1 MPFGIQSAP
10 AFKAELNVQ
19 IGKTSVE
26 DLQTFAQT
34 ADGKGGG
41 QIGAKQNK
49 DGSFTLYVRKDSTA
63 LFSRKTFAPAEKAE
77 SQALAKDLMKE
88 IISRRLPAEKLA
100 GTDHSHGERLT
111 RGVNDKARAILG
123 EEGAA
128 TATRDLAGPATR
140 SLLSRIDAGGHTS
153 DLLKHLQDV
162 EGKVTENAKGQVL
175 TAGNKDHQ
183 TALADLRGILE
194 NPSLRDAFQGF
205 MKTKFVGE
213 VADFLSRKH
222 DFDALPAGPP
232 AAKMQ
237 MAEAIFRD
245 LIESPEMNP
254 DTVQINLG
262 KENAQIYGDMQDLR
276 TELRLMPLRHEA
288 AAQPPEL
295 REFKTS
301 LDRFEAAV
309 AKDFRGGHGAEQLT
323 RMAKGLISDMARLPL
338 PEPAKS
344 EVIAR
349 AQAQLAGIEGA
360 MEAFTDPSAGQ
371 LRGIFSEID
380 QIATPLTQHEVA
392 HGISAQGEKK
402 LNEIFNGAHRIA
414 SGGGEGAVIG
424 NHKLPAVLEMFTKS
438 PAFKAAVTDL
448 TSGGLGQA
456 ARTNLEARGNAITT
470 QVTNLKAAIDK
481 YVLVLDNH
489 AQTELPAHLQQ
500 AYDELVN
507 FQPGAK
513 DAGTSHLGGMDL
525 QTYVESRKTELKFDA
540 TVIKAK
546 SASAAEMMADPI
558 MREGLRTFMKAE
570 FNIENFDFLEGLET
584 FSASA
589 HSGQVDPRS
598 LLQEA
603 KTLQND
609 FIRRGAAAQ
618 VNLPGRYPSL
628 ISASLNRVE
637 VALGGGAD
645 GLHQAV
651 GQFEGEIAERYRGG
665 AGSEYLT
672 RAADRLIGEMATLPL
687 AEPGKSG
694 VIAQAR
700 SRLEAIER
708 QMSNFVDPSE
718 NQLKEIFAELKA
730 ISSPVADPKKE
741 LQQTFNEAE
750 RAILNLVDND
760 TKRRFV
766 QTPEFDDLVRAKI
779 QARSDALEQLDAARA
794 SRVIPRAL
802 EQSGLA

>member
-1 MPFGIQSAP
+1 
-10 AFKAELNVQ
+10 
-19 IGKTSVE
+19 
-26 DLQTFAQT
+26 
-34 ADGKGGG
+34 
-41 QIGAKQNK
+41 
-49 DGSFTLYVRKDSTA
+49 

-111 RGVNDKARAILG
+111 RGVNDKARSILG

-128 TATRDLAGPATR
+128 TAVRDLAGPATR
-140 SLLSRIDAGGHTS
+140 SLLSKIDAGGHTS
-153 DLLKHLQDV
+153 DLLTHLEEV
-162 EGKVTENAKGQVL
+162 EGKLTENAKGQVI
-175 TAGNKDHQ
+175 TAGNRDHQ
-183 TALADLRGILE
+183 TALADLRGILS
-194 NPSLRDAFQGF
+194 NPSLRTGFEGF

-213 VADFLSRKH
+213 VADFLGRKH

-288 AAQPPEL
+288 AAQPPEFK
-295 REFKTS
+295 EFKTA

-309 AKDFRGGHGAEQLT
+309 AKDFRGGEGAEQLT
-323 RMAKGLISDMARLPL
+323 RMAKGLISDMAKLPI

-344 EVIAR
+344 DVIAR
-349 AQAQLAGIEGA
+349 AQAQLAGIEGS
-360 MEAFTDPSAGQ
+360 MEAFTDPSAAQ
-371 LRGIFSEID
+371 LRGIFSEIG

-402 LNEIFNGAHRIA
+402 LNEIFNRAHHIA

-424 NHKLPAVLEMFTKS
+424 NDKLGVVLEMFGKS
-438 PAFKAAVTDL
+438 PSFEAALKQITPDL

-456 ARTNLEARGNAITT
+456 AQTNLEARGNAITT
-470 QVTNLKAAIDK
+470 QVMNLKAAIDK

-525 QTYVESRKTELKFDA
+525 RTYVESRKTELKFDA

-546 SASAAEMMADPI
+546 SASVTEMMADPI
-558 MREGLRTFMKAE
+558 MREGLRAFMKAE
-570 FNIENFDFLEGLET
+570 FNIENFDFLEGLEKFT
-584 FSASA
+584 ASS

-598 LLQEA
+598 LFQEA
-603 KTLQND
+603 KNLQNQ
-609 FIRRGAAAQ
+609 FIRPGAAAQ
-618 VNLPGRYPSL
+618 VNLPGGGPSL
-628 ISASLNRVE
+628 VSASLNRIE

-645 GLHQAV
+645 GLHEAV
-651 GQFEGEIAERYRGG
+651 GQFEGEIAQRYRGG

-672 RAADRLIGEMATLPL
+672 RAADRLIREMATLPL

-718 NQLKEIFAELKA
+718 QQLREIFTELKA
-730 ISSPVADPKKE
+730 LSSPVTDLRKE
-741 LQQTFNEAE
+741 LQQTFNEAK
-750 RAILNLVDND
+750 RGILNLVGAD

-766 QTPEFDDLVRAKI
+766 ESDGFENLVSAKI
-779 QARSDALEQLDAARA
+779 QARSDALEQLDAARG

-802 EQSGLA
+802 DEAGLT